1 MAGEITPESA
11 LALVARHDGL
21 EHVVPAVSAV
31 HVAGTQSTAF
41 EVAKLVEHEQ
51 RVIADAGGQQP
62 SIGCHHRAA
71 KLEHHAAAEIE
82 PNSIRFTPWVRYG
95 RLARSSVR

>member
-1 MAGEITPESA
+1 LDALLLSVALECD

-41 EVAKLVEHEQ
+41 EVAKLVEHE
-51 RVIADAGGQQP
+51 
-62 SIGCHHRAA
+62 
-71 KLEHHAAAEIE
+71 
-82 PNSIRFTPWVRYG
+82 
-95 RLARSSVR
+95 